1 MSSRIVEHLR
11 AGAGQVLRVACL
23 SVAGALV
30 AGPAAASGIPV
41 ASYDMNNGGG
51 QASGGSFN
59 YWDRFYNGT
68 GATTTDGAPLS
79 GGVGDLTDG
88 IVPTNFWFTVENL
101 AGTGPYVGWYS
112 AMPRQSNPVVQFNFS
127 LEWTVEQ
134 IRVHVDNSLSGGVVQ
149 PLAYL
154 VNGNAW
160 AFTPLSQGTFGWITL
175 TGAPVTGSSVSLTF
189 LNQTDPHW
197 IFVSEVELIGT
208 HGDPIP
214 EPASG
219 ALLLLGL
226 GMLGGAARR
235 RAAEGRAAA

>member
-1 MSSRIVEHLR
+1 MSSRIVEHFR

-23 SVAGALV
+23 SVAGAVV

-175 TGAPVTGSSVSLTF
+175 TGAPVTGSSLSLTF
-189 LNQTDPHW
+189 LNQTFPHW
-197 IFVSEVELIGT
+197 IFVSEVELSGT

-226 GMLGGAARR
+226 GLLGGAARR
-235 RAAEGRAAA
+235 RAAAGRAAA

>member
-1 MSSRIVEHLR
+1 
-11 AGAGQVLRVACL
+11 
-23 SVAGALV
+23 
-30 AGPAAASGIPV
+30 
-41 ASYDMNNGGG
+41 MNNGHG
-51 QASGGSFN
+51 QANGGSFN
-59 YWDRFYNGT
+59 YWDRDYNGT
-68 GATTTDGAPLS
+68 GNTTQDDAPLT

-88 IVPTNFWFTVENL
+88 FAAPDFWFDVENG
-101 AGTGPYVGWYS
+101 AGTGPYVGWVS
-112 AMPRQSNPVVQFNFS
+112 SRRANPAVQFNFS
-127 LEWTVEQ
+127 MDWTVEE

-160 AFTPLSQGTFGWITL
+160 AFTPLAQNTIGWITL

-189 LNQTDPHW
+189 LNQTFEHW

-226 GMLGGAARR
+226 GMLGGAVRH
-235 RAAEGRAAA
+235 RAAAGRAAA

>member
-1 MSSRIVEHLR
+1 MSKSEFENIQAAAGRI
-11 AGAGQVLRVACL
+11 LRVACVA
-23 SVAGALV
+23 VAGALL
-30 AGPAAASGIPV
+30 AGPAAASTIPV
-41 ASYDMNNGGG
+41 ASYDMNNGHG

-59 YWDRFYNGT
+59 YWDRAYNGT
-68 GATTTDGAPLS
+68 GATTVDDAPLT

-88 IVPTNFWFTVENL
+88 FAATDFWFNVENG

-112 AMPRQSNPVVQFNFS
+112 PVRTNPAVQFNFS
-127 LEWTVEQ
+127 MAWTVEE
-134 IRVHVDNSLSGGVVQ
+134 IRVHVDNSLIGGVVQ

-160 AFTPLSQGTFGWITL
+160 AFTPLAQSTFGSITL
-175 TGAPVTGSSVSLTF
+175 TGAPVTGSSVSLAF
-189 LNQTDPHW
+189 LNQTFDHW

-226 GMLGGAARR
+226 GLLGGAARR
-235 RAAEGRAAA
+235 RAAA

>member
-1 MSSRIVEHLR
+1 MSRRVLECFP
-11 AGAGQVLRVACL
+11 AGAGQALRVACL
-23 SVAGALV
+23 FVAGAV
-30 AGPAAASGIPV
+30 TAGPAVASSIPV
-41 ASYDMNNGGG
+41 ASYDMHNGHG

-59 YWDRFYNGT
+59 YWDRAYNGT
-68 GATTTDGAPLS
+68 GATTTDDALLT

-88 IVPTNFWFTVENL
+88 IVATDFWFNVENV
-101 AGTGPYVGWYS
+101 AGTGPYVGWRRIV
-112 AMPRQSNPVVQFNFS
+112 RQDPVVQFNFTIP
-127 LEWTVEQ
+127 WTVEE
-134 IRVHVDNSLSGGVVQ
+134 IRVHVDESQAGGVFQ

-160 AFTPLSQGTFGWITL
+160 SFTPLAPGTIGWVTL
-175 TGAPVTGSSVSLTF
+175 TGAPVTGSSLSLT
-189 LNQTDPHW
+189 LVHQTFDSW

-226 GMLGGAARR
+226 GLLGAGARR
-235 RAAEGRAAA
+235 RAAAVRADS

>member
-1 MSSRIVEHLR
+1 MSSREFEKPQ
-11 AGAGQVLRVACL
+11 AGAGRILRVACVT
-23 SVAGALV
+23 VAGALL
-30 AGPAAASGIPV
+30 AGPAAASTIPV
-41 ASYDMNNGGG
+41 ASYDMNNGHG

-59 YWDRFYNGT
+59 YWDRAYNGT
-68 GATTTDGAPLS
+68 GATTTDDAPLT

-88 IVPTNFWFTVENL
+88 FAATDIWLNLENS
-101 AGTGPYVGWYS
+101 AGTGPYVGWREVVR
-112 AMPRQSNPVVQFNFS
+112 ANPAVQFNFGMA
-127 LEWTVEQ
+127 WTVEE
-134 IRVHVDNSLSGGVVQ
+134 IRVHVDNSLIGGVVQ

-160 AFTPLSQGTFGWITL
+160 AFTPLAQNTIGWITL
-175 TGAPVTGSSVSLTF
+175 TGAPVTGSSVSLAF
-189 LNQTDPHW
+189 LNQTFDHW

-226 GMLGGAARR
+226 GLLGGAR
-235 RAAEGRAAA
+235 GRG

>member
-23 SVAGALV
+23 SVAGAVV

-41 ASYDMNNGGG
+41 ASYDMNNGHG
-51 QASGGSFN
+51 QASSGSFN
-59 YWDRFYNGT
+59 YWDRDYNGT
-68 GATTTDGAPLS
+68 GATTTDDAPLS

-88 IVPTNFWFTVENL
+88 FAATDFWFNVENA
-101 AGTGPYVGWYS
+101 AGTGPYVGWRG
-112 AMPRQSNPVVQFNFS
+112 AVRTNPAVQFNFS
-127 LEWTVEQ
+127 MDWTVEE

-160 AFTPLSQGTFGWITL
+160 AFTPLAQNTIGWITL

-189 LNQTDPHW
+189 LNQTFEHW

-235 RAAEGRAAA
+235 RAAAGRAAS